1 MRRFSDLVSVA
12 RVDAAGSIFGFFWE
26 AEKEKKIEL
35 RFDKPRSN
43 REREPD
49 TVKHTYS
56 EIFEILDGNFRRVTR
71 WNEYNHVDSKF

>member
-1 MRRFSDLVSVA
+1 MRLDRFLA
-12 RVDAAGSIFGFFWE
+12 FFWE
-26 AEKEKKIEL
+26 AEKEKIEL

-49 TVKHTYS
+49 TAKHTYG